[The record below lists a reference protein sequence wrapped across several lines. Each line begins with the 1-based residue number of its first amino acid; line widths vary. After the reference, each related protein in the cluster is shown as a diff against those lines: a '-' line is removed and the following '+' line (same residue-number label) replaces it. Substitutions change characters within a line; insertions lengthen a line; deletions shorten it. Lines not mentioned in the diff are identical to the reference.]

1 MAPSP
6 FIIRQVDLIIVGS
19 RGSECP
25 LVDLEGPREG
35 GREIAESQSSRSYR
49 TGRTSYESETVRW
62 RTDAFSD
69 ITQLTRQADVEDDNT
84 TVGLAGTCS
93 PGRVFGGTGA
103 LPVSLPWRAWH
114 STMAQPLYFV

>member
-35 GREIAESQSSRSYR
+35 GRDSGEPEFPLIPH
-49 TGRTSYESETVRW
+49 RTSYESETVRW

-69 ITQLTRQADVEDDNT
+69 ITQLQ
-84 TVGLAGTCS
+84 
-93 PGRVFGGTGA
+93 PGRPTLKTTILLLG
-103 LPVSLPWRAWH
+103 
-114 STMAQPLYFV
+114 